1 MATKLFLLFFL
12 SFSLPTMAVTVLIDP
27 GHGGDD
33 HGAKGDYSTG
43 KGKSKKL
50 ITIHEKDLALSIAK
64 KVQKILSPYCHAYL
78 TRSLDKTLTL
88 EKRAEVA
95 ETLKADLFVSI
106 HVNSSTSAKAHGFET
121 YYLDNHDD
129 AAVRKVEEVENKIS
143 GGAGEEAIIRQIL
156 TDLVVSRTVT
166 SSKALATSIH
176 GELGKV
182 LPKKFRLTNR
192 GMRPG
197 LFYVLALSKRPAV
210 LLEAGFMSN
219 DRELA
224 KMSSE
229 KFQDEYAE
237 AVAKGIRNY
246 IKIRFKSSISLF

>member
-1 MATKLFLLFFL
+1 MAF
-12 SFSLPTMAVTVLIDP
+12 TVLIDP

-33 HGAKGDYSTG
+33 DGAQGFYWRLSG
-43 KGKSKKL
+43 KNKNKVAVK
-50 ITIHEKDLALSIAK
+50 EKDLALSIAK
-64 KVQKILSPYCHAYL
+64 KVRDLLAPHCHAYL
-78 TRSLDKTLTL
+78 TRSLDNSLSL

-95 ETLKADLFVSI
+95 ETLKADLFISI
-106 HVNSSTSAKAHGFET
+106 HVNASRAMGAHGFET

-166 SSKALATSIH
+166 SSKALASSIH
-176 GELGKV
+176 TELSKV
-182 LPKKFRLTNR
+182 LPKKYKLNDR
-192 GMRPG
+192 GIRPG

-219 DRELA
+219 QKELA
-224 KMSSE
+224 KLDSE
-229 KFQDEYAE
+229 KFQNEYAS
-237 AVAKGIRNY
+237 AVARGIRHY
-246 IKIRFKSSISLF
+246 INARSKAPVSLF

>member
-1 MATKLFLLFFL
+1 MKRIVSILLL
-12 SFSLPTMAVTVLIDP
+12 LISFNALGVTVLIDP

-33 HGAKGDYSTG
+33 EGAKGFYWRLNG
-43 KGKSKKL
+43 KNKSKVEVK
-50 ITIHEKDLALSIAK
+50 EKDLALSIAK
-64 KVQKILSPYCHAYL
+64 KLRDLLAPHCHAYL
-78 TRSLDKTLTL
+78 TRSLDKSISL

-95 ETLKADLFVSI
+95 ETIKADLFISI
-106 HVNSSTSAKAHGFET
+106 HVNSSRTRGAHGFET

-166 SSKALATSIH
+166 SSKALANSIH
-176 GELGKV
+176 VELSKV
-182 LPKKFRLTNR
+182 LPKKYGLTDR
-192 GMRPG
+192 GIRPG

-219 DRELA
+219 DKELS
-224 KMSSE
+224 KLDSE
-229 KFQDEYAE
+229 KFQDEYA
-237 AVAKGIRNY
+237 AAAAKGIRAY
-246 IKIRFKSSISLF
+246 INARFKSPVSLF